1 MYRADRHCC
10 DTNNYKTSKWFLTSK
25 SKQRICP
32 ALGFD
37 CAKLQAMK
45 KENSVI
51 AGFYRTSLFLFHI
64 LVQCVG
70 FALPEHPPMQKRE
83 MHSLHACAMLS
94 CGANSTGRGV
104 KHNSPSTPLL

>member
-1 MYRADRHCC
+1 MYRAYRRCC
-10 DTNNYKTSKWFLTSK
+10 DTNNYKNFYVVPYLLTK

-37 CAKLQAMK
+37 CAKLQGMK

-70 FALPEHPPMQKRE
+70 FALPEHPPMQK
-83 MHSLHACAMLS
+83 
-94 CGANSTGRGV
+94 
-104 KHNSPSTPLL
+104 